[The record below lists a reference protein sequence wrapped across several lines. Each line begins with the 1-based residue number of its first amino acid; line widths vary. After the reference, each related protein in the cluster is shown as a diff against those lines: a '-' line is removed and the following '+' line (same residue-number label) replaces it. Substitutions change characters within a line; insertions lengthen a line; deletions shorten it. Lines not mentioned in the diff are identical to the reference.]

1 MTPDSPAADADKRPG
16 GGASPV
22 VLLVIAV
29 ALLVAYGVT
38 IFVLFNLADDSGVDE
53 PIWSRYIYLLGGLE
67 AIVFT
72 AVGWLFGREVN
83 RKQAEQAEKATKDAA
98 DAKAKGEGL
107 RQAILVTG
115 DSGLESV
122 DSGMSALRT
131 RAEQTNFLS

>member
-1 MTPDSPAADADKRPG
+1 MTPDSPASDTGKG
-16 GGASPV
+16 SGSGASPV
-22 VLLVIAV
+22 VLLGIAL
-29 ALLVAYGVT
+29 ALLLAYGVT
-38 IFVLFNLADDSGVDE
+38 VFVLFNLADDSGVDE
-53 PIWSRYIYLLGGLE
+53 STWSRYIYLLGGLE

-122 DSGMSALRT
+122 DPGVSALRAL
-131 RAEQTNFLS
+131 AEQTRFLN